1 MIARGPDQE
10 IWFVM
15 ESGRTGK
22 VTPAGLVTEFDEG
35 IGAQYSR
42 YANAMVTGPDGSL
55 WIAGAYY
62 GIFRITINAPIG
74 APVEVPVAS
83 HVSLFGMIIVVLALG
98 LLALVGRRRA

>member
-1 MIARGPDQE
+1 MDRRG
-10 IWFVM
+10 
-15 ESGRTGK
+15 
-22 VTPAGLVTEFDEG
+22 
-35 IGAQYSR
+35 
-42 YANAMVTGPDGSL
+42 
-55 WIAGAYY
+55 YY